1 MNIGP
6 AELLVIILFAFII
19 VGPERLPKA
28 AKSIG
33 KALRK
38 LRDTRD
44 DIDQTLKDEGLDTQS
59 LQEASRNPFLALE
72 KIEKIASVLPVDELD
87 GDAAE
92 DAEAAAEDAGNAS
105 GEAAGSAPDAA
116 EPAPDAGDDGA
127 GMSKSAAVTV
137 LSDIETFTERK
148 ARIAA
153 TNADASVEPVEAEA
167 NADDKGESDQTA
179 ADSGEMP
186 ADGDDSADG
195 HA

>member
-1 MNIGP
+1 MNLGP

-38 LRDTRD
+38 LRDTRE
-44 DIDQTLKDEGLDTQS
+44 DIDQTLKDEGLDPQS

-72 KIEKIASVLPVDELD
+72 KIEKIASAIPVEELAD
-87 GDAAE
+87 DA
-92 DAEAAAEDAGNAS
+92 DAG
-105 GEAAGSAPDAA
+105 E
-116 EPAPDAGDDGA
+116 DGA
-127 GMSKSAAVTV
+127 DPTSPESVTRGQEAGADGSPGITT

-153 TNADASVEPVEAEA
+153 ASSTESAPGDTEAGA
-167 NADDKGESDQTA
+167 G
-179 ADSGEMP
+179 
-186 ADGDDSADG
+186 DSAED

>member
-1 MNIGP
+1 MNLGP

-38 LRDTRD
+38 LRDTRE
-44 DIDQTLKDEGLDTQS
+44 DIDQTLKDEGLDPES

-72 KIEKIASVLPVDELD
+72 KIEKIASAIPVEELAD
-87 GDAAE
+87 DA
-92 DAEAAAEDAGNAS
+92 DAGEGGADSTPPVNAAAGQEAGVS
-105 GEAAGSAPDAA
+105 SSPGI
-116 EPAPDAGDDGA
+116 
-127 GMSKSAAVTV
+127 TT

-153 TNADASVEPVEAEA
+153 ASSTEPASGDTGV
-167 NADDKGESDQTA
+167 GE
-179 ADSGEMP
+179 G
-186 ADGDDSADG
+186 DSADD

>member
-38 LRDTRD
+38 LRDTRE
-44 DIDQTLKDEGLDTQS
+44 DIDQTLKDEGLDPQS

-72 KIEKIASVLPVDELD
+72 KIEKIASAIPVDDLVD
-87 GDAAE
+87 
-92 DAEAAAEDAGNAS
+92 DAGAGEDGS
-105 GEAAGSAPDAA
+105 GSTSPENAAGGEGVGKGGTP
-116 EPAPDAGDDGA
+116 GI
-127 GMSKSAAVTV
+127 TT

-153 TNADASVEPVEAEA
+153 ASSIGPTSG
-167 NADDKGESDQTA
+167 DTGTDKG
-179 ADSGEMP
+179 
-186 ADGDDSADG
+186 DSADD
-195 HA
+195 HD